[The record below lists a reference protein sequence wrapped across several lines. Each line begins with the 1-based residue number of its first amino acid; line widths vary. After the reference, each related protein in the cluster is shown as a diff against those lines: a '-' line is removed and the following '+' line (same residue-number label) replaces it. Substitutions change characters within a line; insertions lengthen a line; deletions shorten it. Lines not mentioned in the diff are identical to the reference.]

1 MAYNIKSA
9 VEASSLQAVT
19 ELAANPPS
27 HPNTSL
33 EPGTLPL
40 TLYIARVPGSRDVF
54 LTPIKPRDKVVT
66 AEDVQSSLYYVH
78 INTTQDFEDP
88 PPTPPRR
95 PSSVGVDASQL
106 LRTVDEQPRRVLPP
120 LPRRPAPPVSPP
132 YPVNTPLYPVSDG
145 PPLTIAR
152 SRSPPKPYQ
161 GQQQLRRKPVGFN
174 RPNVSP
180 SRAQPDLD
188 LPPLP
193 RRPLPTPPIDEQPWD
208 DQQSMRDDKLRLL
221 RSSSHLD
228 EHENPSTRDY
238 NSHPETLKQLE
249 HESRPYPGTL
259 TLIRRDPGSS
269 NQWNVASIHDPPVEE
284 VSSST
289 LLVPTAKRRTKKGGA
304 PVYLDIT
311 NEGYSQFISTSRPG
325 TSRTGSESRFST
337 SSATSSNS
345 DSEPPPEGIFRR
357 RLYMPGSRYSEHGY
371 GSSGHR
377 KHYSVSSASGE
388 NELRQTMRNGE
399 RHSVDMGA
407 MADRRT
413 KGYTFTSPWDGSCE
427 FTTSATGKS
436 LKCRHRLPPS
446 SQQSGNMVEVSE
458 LRFNLPTS
466 SRNNTPTTLATK
478 RSSYFTPGGFRGGG
492 EDESPAPSI
501 VLNDDGRIDLSLG
514 QERAGGG
521 FGGKQAKLGKLIIEP
536 EGVKMLDLLVA
547 ANVGLWWRAWER
559 TS

>member
-1 MAYNIKSA
+1 MAYSINAA

-19 ELAANPPS
+19 EVAANPPS

-33 EPGTLPL
+33 EPGTQPL

-78 INTTQDFEDP
+78 INTTQDFEEP
-88 PPTPPRR
+88 PPPRR
-95 PSSVGVDASQL
+95 PSSTETNASQL
-106 LRTVDEQPRRVLPP
+106 LPSVDQQPRKTLPP

-132 YPVNTPLYPVSDG
+132 YPVDTPPYPLSDG

-152 SRSPPKPYQ
+152 SPSPPNPYQ
-161 GQQQLRRKPVGFN
+161 GQQKVQRKPVSAN
-174 RPNVSP
+174 RTSVSP
-180 SRAQPDLD
+180 ARAQPDLD

-208 DQQSMRDDKLRLL
+208 DQHSMRDDKLRLL

-228 EHENPSTRDY
+228 EYENPYSRDY
-238 NSHPETLKQLE
+238 SNHLETLKQLE
-249 HESRPYPGTL
+249 AESRPDPGTL

-269 NQWNVASIHDPPVEE
+269 KQWNVASIHDPPVEE

-289 LLVPTAKRRTKKGGA
+289 LLVPTAKRRMKKGGA

-311 NEGYSQFISTSRPG
+311 NEGYAQFISTSRPG
-325 TSRTGSESRFST
+325 TLRTGSESRIST

-345 DSEPPPEGIFRR
+345 DSESPPEGVFRR

-377 KHYSVSSASGE
+377 KHSSVSSASGE
-388 NELRQTMRNGE
+388 NDLRQTMRNGE

-413 KGYTFTSPWDGSCE
+413 RGYTFTSPWDGSCE

-436 LKCRHRLPPS
+436 LKCRHRLPSS
-446 SQQSGNMVEVSE
+446 SQQSGNIVEVSE
-458 LRFNLPTS
+458 LRFNLPIS

-478 RSSYFTPGGFRGGG
+478 RSSYFTPGRFRSG